1 LVPFYYSFHGP
12 DFFWVFFGGGVQ
24 SVIFCTTFSQLT
36 MTMPRQQHDEQSFP
50 ATCRPEETAFTTL
63 AQADGLAAYL
73 GKEAANTR
81 SDSGTSNTGA
91 LPIAFKRSSSDGL
104 PLPSRTAA
112 AQAADALARYTSAP
126 LSGSHEA
133 ADKGVAARQRPDDEA
148 ERPVLAQLCDPE
160 RFQKAVPVMLSVGC
174 CADGER
180 VLRVHHVRSSA
191 ECTQVASLLLSA
203 LTMSRYWGIP
213 SSTERVIE
221 LGVPGFE
228 DKVGSI
234 YLKLG
239 SFECMKRLANIVG
252 REDF

>member
-1 LVPFYYSFHGP
+1 
-12 DFFWVFFGGGVQ
+12 
-24 SVIFCTTFSQLT
+24 
-36 MTMPRQQHDEQSFP
+36 
-50 ATCRPEETAFTTL
+50 
-63 AQADGLAAYL
+63 
-73 GKEAANTR
+73 
-81 SDSGTSNTGA
+81 
-91 LPIAFKRSSSDGL
+91 
-104 PLPSRTAA
+104 
-112 AQAADALARYTSAP
+112 
-126 LSGSHEA
+126 LS
-133 ADKGVAARQRPDDEA
+133 AARQRPDDEA